1 MANKEKIYSK
11 DARHQAV
18 DNPNKTTF
26 QKVIENINSA
36 PPEEKITRISAY
48 LKNVNNALEQT
59 FDIGE
64 WYKMMITLRNNLQ
77 QQLENY
83 QSFEFKIEGLDNF
96 LTEIKQQLIGRMQ
109 GAQEKRGNDWLWNN
123 MPQEASEEYLDL
135 AAYSILLL
143 RRFDLGETNQL
154 SPINVGEQRE
164 GQSLKDKLTGFDGFV
179 DKVRKRIIQGDT
191 KYGEEWLKDDLQ
203 EESRNELIDT
213 IAYSYFT

>member
-1 MANKEKIYSK
+1 
-11 DARHQAV
+11 
-18 DNPNKTTF
+18 
-26 QKVIENINSA
+26 
-36 PPEEKITRISAY
+36 
-48 LKNVNNALEQT
+48 
-59 FDIGE
+59 
-64 WYKMMITLRNNLQ
+64 
-77 QQLENY
+77 
-83 QSFEFKIEGLDNF
+83 
-96 LTEIKQQLIGRMQ
+96 
-109 GAQEKRGNDWLWNN
+109 

-213 IAYSYFT
+213 IAYSYFGWRKCMMVLESKPETTGQQNISQE